1 MNTLRDITDPPLVR
15 SVFDMPA
22 DMYEASLARVH
33 DFTKNSSLLILSV
46 FRSADERTPE
56 ENEAAHAEL
65 RDMVQEHGFGYGVPV
80 RGRTIENRGQPNE
93 RTVDEKLLLV
103 TAGSDP
109 RTHERLIAM
118 AKHLGRHFDQDAV
131 LFKPH
136 DDENAYL
143 LGTTKRG
150 FVDPPFGETKLVGKF
165 HPNKV
170 GDYIAMLRRHHRGG
184 LASAFGERIAP
195 EDSMKV
201 VFLRQRSFF
210 SRWNTLGYDD
220 RIF

>member
-1 MNTLRDITDPPLVR
+1 MKSPREIAAPVR

-22 DMYEASLARVH
+22 DMYEASLERVYH
-33 DFTKNSSLLILSV
+33 HTKNSSLVILCV
-46 FRSADERTPE
+46 FRSTDERKPE
-56 ENEAAHAEL
+56 ENEAAHAQL
-65 RDMVQEHGFGYGVPV
+65 IKMVGEHGFGCGHIK
-80 RGRTIENRGQPNE
+80 GRYIENRGQPDE
-93 RTVDEKLLLV
+93 RAVVEKFLLV
-103 TAGSDP
+103 SAGADP

-118 AKHLGRHFDQDAV
+118 AKHLGRHFDQESV

-150 FVDPPFGETKLVGKF
+150 FVDPPFGETKLVGEF

-170 GDYIAMLRRHHRGG
+170 GDYMTMLRRHHRGG
-184 LASAFGERIAP
+184 LTSAFGESIAP

-210 SRWNTLGYDD
+210 SRWNTPGYDD

>member
-1 MNTLRDITDPPLVR
+1 LTALPNIAAPLPVR
-15 SVFDMPA
+15 SIFDMPS
-22 DMYEASLARVH
+22 DMYEASLARVY
-33 DFTKNSSLLILSV
+33 DFTRDSSLVILSV
-46 FRSADERTPE
+46 FRSADECTPE
-56 ENEAAHAEL
+56 ENEAAHAQM
-65 RDMVQEHGFGYGVPV
+65 RKMVQEHGFGHGIPV
-80 RGRTIENRGQPNE
+80 RGRTIENRGQPDE
-93 RTVDEKLLLV
+93 RVVDEKLLLV
-103 TAGSDP
+103 TAGADP

-118 AKHLGRHFDQDAV
+118 VKHLGRHFDQASV
-131 LFKPH
+131 LYKPH

-170 GDYIAMLRRHHRGG
+170 GDYMVMLRRHHRGG
-184 LASAFGERIAP
+184 ATSTFGESIAP

-210 SRWNTLGYDD
+210 SRWNSPGYDD

>member
-1 MNTLRDITDPPLVR
+1 MKSPSDIAAPVR
-15 SVFDMPA
+15 SIFDMPA
-22 DMYEASLARVH
+22 DMYEASLERVY
-33 DFTKNSSLLILSV
+33 DCTKNSSLVILSA

-56 ENEAAHAEL
+56 ENEAAHAQMIK
-65 RDMVQEHGFGYGVPV
+65 MVGEHGFGYSHIKV
-80 RGRTIENRGQPNE
+80 RYIENRGQPDE
-93 RTVDEKLLLV
+93 RAVDEKSLLV
-103 TAGSDP
+103 SAGADP

-118 AKHLGRHFDQDAV
+118 AKHLGRHFDQDSV
-131 LFKPH
+131 LYKPH

-150 FVDPPFGETKLVGKF
+150 FVDPPFGQTKLVGKF

-170 GDYIAMLRRHHRGG
+170 GDYMVMLRRHRCG
-184 LASAFGERIAP
+184 LTSAFDESTAP

-210 SRWNTLGYDD
+210 SRWNTPGYDD

>member
-1 MNTLRDITDPPLVR
+1 MKSPREIAAPVR

-22 DMYEASLARVH
+22 DMYEASLERVC
-33 DFTKNSSLLILSV
+33 DYTENSSLVILSV
-46 FRSADERTPE
+46 YRGDRDPDLAKNATANDIAHNELIKMVGPHGLGYISAK
-56 ENEAAHAEL
+56 
-65 RDMVQEHGFGYGVPV
+65 
-80 RGRTIENRGQPNE
+80 GRFFENRGQPDE
-93 RTVDEKLLLV
+93 RRVDKKLLLV
-103 TAGSDP
+103 RAAPEHHD
-109 RTHERLIAM
+109 RLIAM
-118 AKHLGRHFDQDAV
+118 AKHIGRHFDQDSV

-150 FVDPPFGETKLVGKF
+150 FVDPPFSQTRLVGQF

-170 GDYIAMLRRHHRGG
+170 GDYIVMLRRHHRGG
-184 LASAFGERIAP
+184 PTSAIGGSIAP

-210 SRWNTLGYDD
+210 SRYNTPGYDD